1 MSDSCVTNKA
11 SFSEVLKLRC
21 SFYHFLLLLWKQENY
36 SYSVS
41 PTNPFYSTAKS
52 DIRETDGFFE
62 TPPEFLMLV
71 SVNTN
76 SVAAKSAWSSWR
88 LVLAACTKHIPWYW
102 DHLSLLFYFLPY
114 MCLQLSWLLKA
125 SLPNI
130 SALSI
135 SFNFVICFILSDARS
150 QY

>member
-21 SFYHFLLLLWKQENY
+21 SFYHFLLLLLKQENY

-71 SVNTN
+71 FVNT
-76 SVAAKSAWSSWR
+76 
-88 LVLAACTKHIPWYW
+88 VLLQSQLGAHE
-102 DHLSLLFYFLPY
+102 DLSLQHTLNTYLDIEII
-114 MCLQLSWLLKA
+114 CLC
-125 SLPNI
+125 
-130 SALSI
+130 
-135 SFNFVICFILSDARS
+135 SFTSSHICVCSCLDCSKPLYQIF
-150 QY
+150 QH